1 MHIYLIDIHR
11 HFRVKRK
18 LSKPQ
23 TLLNSDYAE
32 NQFTKINHTKIRTK
46 VYSSFF
52 GKLKFI
58 W

>member
-32 NQFTKINHTKIRTK
+32 NQFTKINHTKFEQR
-46 VYSSFF
+46 
-52 GKLKFI
+52 FI
-58 W
+58 QDFLEN